1 MKYFSKIHLYQ
12 SGVNRQILEIDV
24 IESETYTLV
33 KDVYKDLLSK
43 IESFLVTHSEVLNEF
58 HSSKH
63 VGIEKFHSDK
73 YIYFFRVDIF
83 SVYDFNNAVWL
94 YRTFT
99 ENNYGCPETPNE
111 LYKSLLFRIK
121 YEFNKKSKRI

>member
-1 MKYFSKIHLYQ
+1 MKYFSKTHLYQ
-12 SGVNRQILEIDV
+12 SGINRQIIEIDV

-33 KDVYKDLLSK
+33 KDVYLDLQTK
-43 IESFLVTHSEVLNEF
+43 IENFLSSHSDVLNEF
-58 HSSKH
+58 HSSRH
-63 VGIEKFHSDK
+63 VEIEKFHSGK

-99 ENNYGCPETPNE
+99 ENNYGCPETPNDI
-111 LYKSLLFRIK
+111 YKSLLIKIK
-121 YEFNKKSKRI
+121 YELNKKSKT